1 MTRFV
6 LIACGG
12 GAGAVL
18 RYLASGWGQRLTA
31 GTFPI
36 GTLLVN
42 LLGCLLIGFLGS
54 LFAGP
59 VIVREEY
66 RFALLVGFLGG
77 FTTFSTFGY
86 ETFLL
91 LADREWWQAVTN
103 VVASNVLGLAAV
115 WIGYRLAVQ
124 WQGGVTG

>member
-1 MTRFV
+1 M
-6 LIACGG
+6 
-12 GAGAVL
+12 L
-18 RYLASGWGQRLTA
+18 RYLASGWGQRLSD

-42 LLGCLLIGFLGS
+42 LLGCLLVGFFGS

-66 RFALLVGFLGG
+66 RFALLVGFIGG

-86 ETFLL
+86 ETLAL
-91 LADREWWQAVTN
+91 LADREWWQAAVN
-103 VVASNVLGLAAV
+103 MLASNVFGLLAV
-115 WIGYRLAVQ
+115 WLGYRLAVQ
-124 WQGGVTG
+124 WQGG